1 MIKNMSLEALEVL
14 LEILNESGH
23 KETIDRKEIKR
34 TEDMVNQST
43 TLIGTLLLL

>member
-34 TEDMVNQST
+34 TEDMVKKELEERKN
-43 TLIGTLLLL
+43 GK